1 MRQRNRRPTT
11 TSDTSAKPTHVQP
24 TSRVSVGVMRS
35 ADVVAIQQAAGNRAA
50 RRAAVQRSVDV
61 GAADHPSEAE
71 ADRVARDVV
80 ANLDQGVQRTS
91 EEEELLQGKRDESV
105 QRVEE
110 EELLQGKRD
119 ESVQRSPADDSSLS
133 DVSDADY
140 DESPEDHSEEDAS
153 DADALVARQ
162 ADGPEVGRDGGQA
175 SHETAQGIDRAKGG
189 GRPLPEALRGKMEQ
203 GFGADFS
210 QVRVHADG
218 EAQALNKS
226 VGAKAFTTGSD
237 IFFGKSGFNP
247 ASSSGQELLA
257 HELTHVV
264 QQGAA
269 RSLDEGAHAEGD
281 GHQH

>member
-1 MRQRNRRPTT
+1 MRQRDRRPTT
-11 TSDTSAKPTHVQP
+11 TSDASATPSAARTP
-24 TSRVSVGVMRS
+24 RVVPGVMRS
-35 ADVVAIQQAAGNRAA
+35 ADVAAIQQAAGNRAA

-80 ANLDQGVQRTS
+80 ANLDAGVQRS
-91 EEEELLQGKRDESV
+91 MPEEEELLQGKRDESV
-105 QRVEE
+105 QRYTDPEAESQEE
-110 EELLQGKRD
+110 EAGEDFTGGLQRYTDPEAESQEEEVGEDFSGGLQGD
-119 ESVQRSPADDSSLS
+119 I
-133 DVSDADY
+133 
-140 DESPEDHSEEDAS
+140 H
-153 DADALVARQ
+153 RQ

-175 SHETAQGIDRAKGG
+175 SHATGEAIHRAKGG
-189 GRPLPEALRGKMEQ
+189 GRPLPEGLRGKMEQ

-218 EAQALNKS
+218 EAQALNKN

-269 RSLDEGAHAEGD
+269 RSLDEGVHAEGD

>member
-1 MRQRNRRPTT
+1 MRQRDRRPTT
-11 TSDTSAKPTHVQP
+11 TSDASATPSAARTP
-24 TSRVSVGVMRS
+24 RVAPGVMRS
-35 ADVVAIQQAAGNRAA
+35 ADVAAIQQAAGNRAA

-80 ANLDQGVQRTS
+80 ANLDAGVQRS
-91 EEEELLQGKRDESV
+91 MPEEEELLQGKRDES
-105 QRVEE
+105 
-110 EELLQGKRD
+110 L
-119 ESVQRSPADDSSLS
+119 QRSPADESSLS

-153 DADALVARQ
+153 DADAMLARQ

-175 SHETAQGIDRAKGG
+175 SHATGEAIHRAKGG
-189 GRPLPEALRGKMEQ
+189 GRPLPEGLRGKMEQ

-218 EAQALNKS
+218 EAQALNKN

>member
-1 MRQRNRRPTT
+1 MRQRDRRPAH
-11 TSDTSAKPTHVQP
+11 DAQP
-24 TSRVSVGVMRS
+24 DPSVAAAAVPRLTPGVMRS
-35 ADVVAIQQAAGNRAA
+35 ADIAAIQQAAGNRAA

-80 ANLDQGVQRTS
+80 ANLDQGAQRS
-91 EEEELLQGKRDESV
+91 MPEEEELLQGKRDES
-105 QRVEE
+105 
-110 EELLQGKRD
+110 L
-119 ESVQRSPADDSSLS
+119 QRSPADESLLS

-153 DADALVARQ
+153 DADAMVARQ
-162 ADGPEVGRDGGQA
+162 ADGPEVGREGGQT
-175 SHETAQGIDRAKGG
+175 SHETAQGINRAKGG
-189 GRPLPEALRGKMEQ
+189 GRPLPEGLRGKMEQ

-218 EAQALNKS
+218 EAQALNKN